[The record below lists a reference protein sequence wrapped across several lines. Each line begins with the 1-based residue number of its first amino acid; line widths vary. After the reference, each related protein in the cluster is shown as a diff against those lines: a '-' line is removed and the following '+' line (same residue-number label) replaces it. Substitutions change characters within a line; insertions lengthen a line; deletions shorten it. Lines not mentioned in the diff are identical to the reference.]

1 MPRLASISSRI
12 LTNTGIGISASAPA
26 YTLTPAANNV
36 NEGSSLTFTVGGSNI
51 TNGTYYWTV
60 TNSGDFGTASGS
72 FTITSNSGSFSVTP
86 TADLTTEGSETFTV
100 SIRSEGITGTILAT
114 SSSVTINDTSTLP
127 AASSL
132 LLHFDSSPGL
142 LVDSSPNALTMTN
155 LGTRA
160 VINTTT
166 TKFGTGS
173 LQLTGTTFENTLT
186 LTNAALP
193 LVTNGSRI
201 SFDFWVYFDD
211 ASTQSLSIRYSNS
224 TVTNGFDLQLLSGGN
239 TNVNLWGSSAV
250 LQSRPTGFTSGTW
263 NHMAFVFN
271 WDSSIYYFANGI
283 QVGGSNNLSN
293 FDGSRVTT
301 TPRLQLV
308 RSSGSTPNNVLID
321 EFRIIAGMIAQGTP
335 ATANTQVFT
344 PPTAPYTS

>member
-1 MPRLASISSRI
+1 MPRLSSVSSRA
-12 LTNTGIGISASAPA
+12 LTGIGITTSAAGTA
-26 YTLTPAANNV
+26 YTLTPAANNI

-60 TNSGDFGTASGS
+60 TNGGDFGTASGS

-86 TADLTTEGSETFTV
+86 TADLTTEGSETFTL
-100 SIRSEGITGTILAT
+100 SIRSGSITGTVLQT
-114 SSSVTINDTSTLP
+114 SESITINDTSTLP
-127 AASSL
+127 AASL

-142 LVDSSPNALTMTN
+142 LVDSSSNALTMTN
-155 LGTRA
+155 LGARA

-186 LTNAALP
+186 LTDAALP
-193 LVTNGSRI
+193 LVTDGSRV
-201 SFDFWVYFDD
+201 SFDFWVYFDN
-211 ASTQSLSIRYSNS
+211 ASTQSLGIRYSNS
-224 TVTNGFDLQLLSGGN
+224 TVTNGFDLQLLTGGN
-239 TNVNLWGSSAV
+239 TNVSLWGSSGVTPSAA
-250 LQSRPTGFTSGTW
+250 TGFTSGTW

-271 WDSSIYYFANGI
+271 WGNSIYYFANGI

-293 FDGSRVTT
+293 ISGSRVTT

-308 RSSGSTPNNVLID
+308 RNSGSTPNNVLID
-321 EFRIIAGMIAQGTP
+321 EFRITAGLIAQGTP
-335 ATANTQVFT
+335 ATAGTQVFT